1 MICYLK
7 PCGNVHLFFCRSAFL
22 YSVYE
27 QKGALNICDIY
38 VHYIWSYKTIQN
50 KPIAVGIYFYIIAN
64 TLREVTDCVLKLR
77 PRLRYVDQERMRQM
91 GEWLAVNGEAIYGTN
106 PWYLQSCKLNFVDF
120 L

>member
-77 PRLRYVDQERMRQM
+77 PRLGHVLFFVRRIVFYE
-91 GEWLAVNGEAIYGTN
+91 VNI
-106 PWYLQSCKLNFVDF
+106 LQL
-120 L
+120 